1 MSLAAAPPMRP
12 RGVSLTN
19 QKPRIYY
26 TIHSHANDAFTL
38 KLDETTRTSVV
49 SFRKWDDALLIGK
62 MIETHYIQQKEWPD
76 TRRVGSLV
84 LPSSRVGDVLK
95 HVYMQEWNYD
105 ELKVMCTENTLD
117 MITVD
122 AILKKKSSYSFAG
135 NQLRFEAPTEF
146 YRMRFDQL
154 FTLSLE

>member
-1 MSLAAAPPMRP
+1 M
-12 RGVSLTN
+12 
-19 QKPRIYY
+19 
-26 TIHSHANDAFTL
+26 
-38 KLDETTRTSVV
+38 

-76 TRRVGSLV
+76 TRQTGSLV
-84 LPSSRVGDVLK
+84 LPNSRVGDVLK
-95 HVYMQEWNYD
+95 HVYMQEWDYD
-105 ELKVMCTENTLD
+105 ELKVMCTQNTLD

>member
-19 QKPRIYY
+19 QKPKRYY
-26 TIHSHANDAFTL
+26 TIHSNANDAFTL
-38 KLDETTRTSVV
+38 KIDETTRTSVV

-76 TRRVGSLV
+76 TRQTGSLI
-84 LPSSRVGDVLK
+84 LPNSRVGDVLK
-95 HVYMQEWNYD
+95 HVYMQEWDYD

>member
-1 MSLAAAPPMRP
+1 MSLVAAPPIRP
-12 RGVSLTN
+12 HGSARTN
-19 QKPRIYY
+19 QKPLRYY

-38 KLDETTRTSVV
+38 KIDDTTRTSVV

-76 TRRVGSLV
+76 TRQVGSLV
-84 LPSSRVGDVLK
+84 LPNSRVGDVLK
-95 HVYMQEWNYD
+95 HVYMQEWDYD

-135 NQLRFEAPTEF
+135 SQLRFEAPTEF

>member
-1 MSLAAAPPMRP
+1 MSLVAAPPIRP
-12 RGVSLTN
+12 HGSARTN
-19 QKPRIYY
+19 QKPLRYY

-38 KLDETTRTSVV
+38 KIDDTTRTSVV

-76 TRRVGSLV
+76 TRQTGSLV
-84 LPSSRVGDVLK
+84 LPNSRVGDVLK
-95 HVYMQEWNYD
+95 HVYMQEWDYD
-105 ELKVMCTENTLD
+105 ELKVMCTQNTLD

>member
-1 MSLAAAPPMRP
+1 MSLVAAPPIRP
-12 RGVSLTN
+12 HGSARTN
-19 QKPRIYY
+19 QKPLRYY
-26 TIHSHANDAFTL
+26 TIHSNANDAFTL
-38 KLDETTRTSVV
+38 KIDDTTRTSVV

-76 TRRVGSLV
+76 TRQTGSLV
-84 LPSSRVGDVLK
+84 LPNSRVGDVLK
-95 HVYMQEWNYD
+95 HVYMQEWDYD
-105 ELKVMCTENTLD
+105 ELKVMCTQNTLD